1 MTTGTFVEELES
13 LRQNLVTMGQD
24 VLAMVKV
31 AVEALLAG
39 EEEKAQEVIK
49 RDADIN
55 AQENQAVDRAIR
67 LIATNQPVAGD
78 LRFLA
83 ASLRLATELERMGDL
98 GSNLARR
105 TLGLAKL
112 GRDGAVLGQVPPE
125 LGRMAKEAVVML
137 EKALTAFTNRDPVL
151 AEEVLTLDD
160 IIDDYN
166 RKIKKLILLLIYDNG
181 HLAAWGLEI
190 INTAVHLERLGDHA
204 TNLAEE
210 IIYVSRGH
218 NIRHNY

>member
-13 LRQNLVTMGQD
+13 LRRNLEAMGHD
-24 VLAMVKV
+24 VLAMVQ
-31 AVEALLAG
+31 AGVEALLARD
-39 EEEKAQEVIK
+39 EVRAQAVIK
-49 RDADIN
+49 QDAEIN
-55 AQENQAVDRAIR
+55 AQENRAVDKAIR

-83 ASLRLATELERMGDL
+83 ASLRLATELERIGDL

-105 TLGLAKL
+105 TLGLIKL
-112 GRDGAVLGQVPPE
+112 DRDGSVQGQMPPE
-125 LGRMAKEAVVML
+125 LGRMGHEAAAML
-137 EKALTAFTNRDPVL
+137 EKALSAFEKRDPVL
-151 AEEVLTLDD
+151 AEEVLKLDD

-166 RKIKKLILLLIYDNG
+166 RRIKKMILALIYDNG

-190 INTAVHLERLGDHA
+190 INTSVHLERLGDHA

-210 IIYVSRGH
+210 VIYVSRGQ

>member
-13 LRQNLVTMGQD
+13 LRQNLVTMGND
-24 VLAMVKV
+24 VLAMVKS
-31 AVEALLAG
+31 AVEALLTG
-39 EEEKAQEVIK
+39 NEEAAETVIK

-55 AQENQAVDRAIR
+55 AQENKAVDRAIR

-83 ASLRLATELERMGDL
+83 ASLRLATELERIGDL

-112 GRDGAVLGQVPPE
+112 ERDGSVLGQVPPE
-125 LGRMAKEAVVML
+125 LGRMAHEAALML
-137 EKALTAFTNRDPVL
+137 EKALLAFSSRDPVL
-151 AEEVLTLDD
+151 AEEVLKLDD
-160 IIDDYN
+160 IIDDFN
-166 RKIKKLILLLIYDNG
+166 RKIRKMVLLLVYDNG
-181 HLAAWGLEI
+181 HLAAWGLEM

-210 IIYVSRGH
+210 VIYVSRGQ